1 MDPENIENAHQLLK
15 IFDPDVAGKREEL
28 LLSDGKLVHYT
39 SSETAFHI
47 FDSKTVWMRNVGVM
61 NDYLEV
67 RHGIESMVRF
77 FRPTSE
83 QYPDV
88 GQTEM
93 KVAFEDLW
101 PGLLPSVI
109 DKFNGWLRTIEERSY
124 VTSLSLHLEN
134 ENQNGRLSMW
144 RSYGMGPVGVA
155 LVINPRPFYE
165 VESSLGAYSN
175 PVVYRTP
182 EQVSDCFGQMAPRL
196 RAAKDFLKRIDRAQ
210 VEDMLF
216 QTMLNTAL
224 CCKHP
229 GFSEELEWCIVHV
242 EGLFGDSKL
251 VEDIAVIRGVPQ
263 KIMKIPLSSFEES
276 GMPGMQ
282 IHELLDRVIIGPT
295 DYPDIVREAYVHK
308 LNELNV
314 PDAEK
319 KVFASEI
326 PLRN

>member
-1 MDPENIENAHQLLK
+1 MDPEKIKNALRLLD
-15 IFDPDVAGKREEL
+15 IFNPDVARKREEL

-39 SSETAFHI
+39 SSETAFRI
-47 FDSKTVWMRNVGVM
+47 FDSKFVWMRNVGVM

-67 RHGIESMVRF
+67 THGIESMVRF
-77 FRPTSE
+77 FRPISE

-93 KVAFEDLW
+93 KAAFEALW

-109 DKFNGWLRTIEERSY
+109 DRFNEWLSQIQARSY
-124 VTSLSLHLEN
+124 VTSLSIHLEE

-165 VESSLGAYSN
+165 VESDLGAYSN

-182 EQVSDCFGQMAPRL
+182 EQVSSCFGEMASRL
-196 RAAKDFLKRIDRAQ
+196 RASKDFLEGVDRAE
-210 VEDMLF
+210 VEAMLF

-229 GFSEELEWCIVHV
+229 GFSEELEWRIVYV
-242 EGLFGDSKL
+242 EGLFGSSKL
-251 VEDIAVIRGVPQ
+251 VEDVAVIRGVPQ
-263 KIMKIPLSSFEES
+263 KIFKIPLSSPENS
-276 GMPGMQ
+276 GMSGMQ
-282 IHELLDRVIIGPT
+282 IHELIDRIIIGPT
-295 DYPDIVREAYVHK
+295 DYPDIVREAYIHK
-308 LNELNV
+308 LKELGV